1 MDGEAPPKGLT
12 RKVARFWRQVTEKY
26 ELTIGQ
32 KKLLEL
38 AAVELSRAERMDAAI
53 AETGLT
59 ITNRFHEL
67 RENPLIRQSRLARES
82 GARILSRLGLDL
94 PEDHK

>member
-1 MDGEAPPKGLT
+1 MDGDTPPKGLT
-12 RKVARFWRQVTEKY
+12 RKVARFWRQITEKY

-38 AAVELSRAERMDAAI
+38 ACQELTRAEQMDATI

-59 ITNRFHEL
+59 IENRFHEL
-67 RENPLIRQSRLARES
+67 RENPLIRQSRLAREAA
-82 GARILSRLGLDL
+82 GRFFSRLGLDF
-94 PEDHK
+94 PEEQK